1 LGVLV
6 VACGSSNN
14 NNATNSSLRL
24 VNATQSATLSATLN
38 NTTQFSSVAAAAASA
53 YASVTPGNYTV
64 TVSASSGSLI
74 SSTQSFGLGSAQ
86 TYSLLGYDR
95 DGAVFATLF
104 TENQL
109 VPASGYG
116 TFAVTNLS
124 PDSGPLDMFVVA
136 VGTTSVSS
144 LTPTFADVQS
154 GASPFSTSLL
164 AGSYAIFATATGNPN
179 DVRLTIPSLTITNGE
194 IVTFALTST
203 PGGALVNG
211 VLLTQG
217 GSVQFAPT
225 TNARV
230 RVVSALPVSPA
241 SAVAA
246 TVGSTPLASVFS
258 PNPGSYTSVPGGSTS
273 YTVSVAGTAVATV
286 PAATFATG
294 GDFTIL
300 VYGTVSSPSISIFT
314 DNNQLPASSG
324 IKLRLVN
331 AGVTATGGLSMYVN
345 NIQVANSLGYGA
357 ASAYF
362 NTAVATTSTLQ
373 LIEAG
378 LAPVSATIS
387 TSTPGAIYTVFVIDT
402 TLTPYVI
409 RDR

>member
-1 LGVLV
+1 
-6 VACGSSNN
+6 
-14 NNATNSSLRL
+14 
-24 VNATQSATLSATLN
+24 
-38 NTTQFSSVAAAAASA
+38 
-53 YASVTPGNYTV
+53 
-64 TVSASSGSLI
+64 
-74 SSTQSFGLGSAQ
+74 
-86 TYSLLGYDR
+86 
-95 DGAVFATLF
+95 
-104 TENQL
+104 
-109 VPASGYG
+109 
-116 TFAVTNLS
+116 
-124 PDSGPLDMFVVA
+124 
-136 VGTTSVSS
+136 
-144 LTPTFADVQS
+144 
-154 GASPFSTSLL
+154 
-164 AGSYAIFATATGNPN
+164 
-179 DVRLTIPSLTITNGE
+179 
-194 IVTFALTST
+194 
-203 PGGALVNG
+203 
-211 VLLTQG
+211 
-217 GSVQFAPT
+217 
-225 TNARV
+225 
-230 RVVSALPVSPA
+230 
-241 SAVAA
+241 
-246 TVGSTPLASVFS
+246 
-258 PNPGSYTSVPGGSTS
+258 VPGGSTS